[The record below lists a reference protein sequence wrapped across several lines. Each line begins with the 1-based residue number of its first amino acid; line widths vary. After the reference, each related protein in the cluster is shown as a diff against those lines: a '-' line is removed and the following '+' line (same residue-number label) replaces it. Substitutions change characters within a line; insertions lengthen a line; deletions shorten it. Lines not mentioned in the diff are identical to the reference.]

1 MALLSKP
8 LRIAAVVLAFG
19 CATPAFA
26 QPVAIDRGASPP
38 ADAVAIPPGSREKAV
53 RELPRIVDRVM
64 QRSRVPGMAV
74 AVIIDGKTVFAQG
87 YGKREVGKPGAV
99 DAQTVFQ
106 IASISKSISSTVTAI
121 QVSRGTVAWDDP
133 VSRHLPGFALA
144 DAYVTAH
151 GTIGDFFAHRSGL
164 PGTAGDD
171 LEDLGFTRDEVIA
184 RLRWLPLDPFRIS
197 YHYANF
203 STTIAAEAVAAAAK
217 QPWEE
222 LADDSLFKPLGM
234 ASTSYRYRDYAARG
248 NRASLH
254 VYQQG
259 SFQALGQRDAD
270 AQAPAGG
277 VSSNVVDLAEWLKL
291 LLADG
296 QYRGKPL
303 IAPQALLPA
312 LSPQSF
318 SAPPH
323 AVDARPGF
331 YGYGFNVNTEVGGR
345 PAMGHSGAFL
355 LGAGTAFRIVPSA
368 GIGIVVLTNGAPVG
382 AAESVIAEFTDMA
395 LYGQSSRDWFA
406 AYHGA
411 MLGFFAPQADLSSQ
425 SRPERPK
432 ASQPPG
438 QYVGRYENAYF
449 GPAEIREANGIMT
462 LTLGPRAMTFR
473 LRHWDGD
480 TFAFT
485 PAGEAE
491 LVDSLA
497 SLRFQMDKNRAGGFV
512 IELYDD
518 NGLGTWVRR

>member
-1 MALLSKP
+1 
-8 LRIAAVVLAFG
+8 
-19 CATPAFA
+19 
-26 QPVAIDRGASPP
+26 
-38 ADAVAIPPGSREKAV
+38 
-53 RELPRIVDRVM
+53 
-64 QRSRVPGMAV
+64 
-74 AVIIDGKTVFAQG
+74 
-87 YGKREVGKPGAV
+87 
-99 DAQTVFQ
+99 
-106 IASISKSISSTVTAI
+106 
-121 QVSRGTVAWDDP
+121 
-133 VSRHLPGFALA
+133 
-144 DAYVTAH
+144 
-151 GTIGDFFAHRSGL
+151 
-164 PGTAGDD
+164 
-171 LEDLGFTRDEVIA
+171 
-184 RLRWLPLDPFRIS
+184 
-197 YHYANF
+197 
-203 STTIAAEAVAAAAK
+203 
-217 QPWEE
+217 
-222 LADDSLFKPLGM
+222 
-234 ASTSYRYRDYAARG
+234 
-248 NRASLH
+248 
-254 VYQQG
+254 
-259 SFQALGQRDAD
+259 
-270 AQAPAGG
+270 
-277 VSSNVVDLAEWLKL
+277 
-291 LLADG
+291 
-296 QYRGKPL
+296 
-303 IAPQALLPA
+303 
-312 LSPQSF
+312 
-318 SAPPH
+318 
-323 AVDARPGF
+323 
-331 YGYGFNVNTEVGGR
+331 
-345 PAMGHSGAFL
+345 MGHSGAFL